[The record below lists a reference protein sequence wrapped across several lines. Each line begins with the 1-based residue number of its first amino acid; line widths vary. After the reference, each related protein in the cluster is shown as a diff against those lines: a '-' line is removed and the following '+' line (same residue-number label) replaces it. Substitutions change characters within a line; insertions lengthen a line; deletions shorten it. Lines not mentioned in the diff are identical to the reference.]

1 MANLRVKKK
10 HLDANSVDGTKI
22 KLSAN
27 EALRGVDKDSAEV
40 DLLKLDG
47 NNKLIGYGYELAR
60 KVDLEAEESARV
72 AADLTEKS
80 ERIAADDAEESARVA
95 ADLTEKSERIAA
107 DSSLQAAIDA
117 EASSRQVAI
126 ASLVDSAPEVLD
138 TLNELAAA
146 LGDDANFATT
156 VANRLSEIEGS
167 LSASAT
173 NLEDYTDQKVQ
184 ELKDL
189 ISDTLLRKESFVL
202 TSQQVTN
209 GYVVLSGTSVIDK
222 SVSAFKD
229 RLSVFEGEDF
239 TVSVVNGETRLTFIN
254 SYASGGE
261 EAVEAG
267 DELRVTYWS
276 FA

>member
-60 KVDLEAEESARV
+60 KVDLE
-72 AADLTEKS
+72 
-80 ERIAADDAEESARVA
+80 AEESARVA